1 MMADQYQENALDEL
15 WESMLASVDGDG
27 SAAQETLRQGF
38 PIYYCEDSTPPGLQ
52 IKQYPDGRREL
63 VRFSMQGD
71 EVVCVL

>member
-38 PIYYCEDSTPPGLQ
+38 PIYYCEDSTQPGLQ

-63 VRFSMQGD
+63 VRFSRQGD

>member
-38 PIYYCEDSTPPGLQ
+38 PIYS
-52 IKQYPDGRREL
+52 R
-63 VRFSMQGD
+63 QGD